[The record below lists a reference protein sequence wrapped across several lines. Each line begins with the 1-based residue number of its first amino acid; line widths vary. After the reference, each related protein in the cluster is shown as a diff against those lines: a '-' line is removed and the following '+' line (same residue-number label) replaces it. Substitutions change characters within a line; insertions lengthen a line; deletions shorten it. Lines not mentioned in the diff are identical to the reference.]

1 MLPEHR
7 PSAPPSG
14 DPVALREA
22 LDRAQ
27 AELRAANQALAV
39 QRELTERIVT
49 TARTGLSYLNRDL
62 VYEWVNPVQAEM
74 WGIPAEQ
81 VVGRRVQDVFG
92 LDEASDVVVWL
103 RSVVET
109 GRPWVNPDYPFTYM
123 VDGRPRTTYWD
134 FVYQPVH
141 ADGRVA
147 GVLVTAVETSA
158 QRQATEDL
166 RESEERYRGLFEAS
180 RDAIVIGTLDRGI
193 IDANPA
199 FTEVFGYTLDE
210 ALGRTSAFLYPS
222 EAEFEAVGEQVAPHG
237 ERQAMVIVETLMKR
251 RDGTI
256 FPVEVSSYRLWDSQG
271 RPSHLVGVLRDLT
284 AQKEAEARAAAYH
297 REIAA
302 QKAFAESLIQNV
314 PTGIAYLDRDLI
326 FRVAN
331 PVYANFLQI
340 PAEQFI
346 DRYLFDVLPA
356 DKAQVEPILLD
367 VIETGKPFYATE
379 YPFIYTTPQ
388 GEERTTY
395 WDFVYYPV
403 RRSEDEPVEG
413 VFALADEISDRIE
426 QQREQRQLR
435 EEQARLQQERLHALE
450 ASDRLKDEFLSILSH
465 ELRTPIN
472 AIMGFGSVLDDEI
485 AGPLNQAQHSYTA
498 KILSS
503 ADALLALIEDLLI
516 VSRVQA
522 GKFSVAPQ
530 PTGFGGLVDD
540 ALASQAPAADKKSIA
555 LVTQVPTGL
564 PLLQADPLRLTQV
577 INNLLSNAIKFTP
590 PGGRVTVRAAVTDG
604 RLRCEVTDTG
614 IGIAEADQPKLFQRF
629 SQLDMSSTRAA
640 SGAGLGLSIVK
651 AIVEAH
657 GGTIGVESQPGEGA
671 TFWFT
676 LPLA

>member
-1 MLPEHR
+1 M
-7 PSAPPSG
+7 
-14 DPVALREA
+14 
-22 LDRAQ
+22 
-27 AELRAANQALAV
+27 
-39 QRELTERIVT
+39 
-49 TARTGLSYLNRDL
+49 
-62 VYEWVNPVQAEM
+62 
-74 WGIPAEQ
+74 
-81 VVGRRVQDVFG
+81 VV
-92 LDEASDVVVWL
+92 
-103 RSVVET
+103 
-109 GRPWVNPDYPFTYM
+109 
-123 VDGRPRTTYWD
+123 
-134 FVYQPVH
+134 
-141 ADGRVA
+141 
-147 GVLVTAVETSA
+147 
-158 QRQATEDL
+158 
-166 RESEERYRGLFEAS
+166 
-180 RDAIVIGTLDRGI
+180 
-193 IDANPA
+193 
-199 FTEVFGYTLDE
+199 
-210 ALGRTSAFLYPS
+210 
-222 EAEFEAVGEQVAPHG
+222 
-237 ERQAMVIVETLMKR
+237 VETLMKR

-256 FPVEVSSYRLWDSQG
+256 FPVEVSSYRLRDQHG
-271 RPSHLVGVLRDLT
+271 QPSHLVGVLRDLT
-284 AQKEAEARAAAYH
+284 AQKAAEARAEAYH

-340 PAEQFI
+340 PPEQFI

-356 DKAQVEPILLD
+356 DKAQIEPILLE
-367 VIETGKPFYATE
+367 VIATGKPFYATE
-379 YPFIYTTPQ
+379 YPFVYTTPE
-388 GEERTTY
+388 GHERTTY

-485 AGPLNQAQHSYTA
+485 AGPLNPAQHTYTA

-522 GKFSVAPQ
+522 GKFSVALQ
-530 PTGFGGLVDD
+530 PTSFSGLVDD
-540 ALASQAPAADKKSIA
+540 ALASQSPAADKKAIT
-555 LVTQVPTGL
+555 LVNQVPAGL

-577 INNLLSNAIKFTP
+577 INNLLSNALKFTP
-590 PGGRVTVRAAVTDG
+590 PGGRVSVRADVTDG

-657 GGTIGVESQPGEGA
+657 GGTVGVTSEPGAGA
-671 TFWFT
+671 AFWFT

>member
-7 PSAPPSG
+7 PSATPSD
-14 DPVALREA
+14 DPIALREA
-22 LDRAQ
+22 LERAQ
-27 AELRAANQALAV
+27 AELQAANQALAA
-39 QRELTERIVT
+39 QRDLTERIVA
-49 TARTGLSYLNRDL
+49 TARTGLSYMNRDL
-62 VYEWVNPVQAEM
+62 VYEWVNPLQSEL

-92 LDEASDVVVWL
+92 LDEDSEVVLWL
-103 RSVVET
+103 RSVIET
-109 GRPWVNPDYPFTYM
+109 GRPWLNPDFPFTYM
-123 VDGRPRTTYWD
+123 LDGKPRTTYWD
-134 FVYQPVH
+134 FAYQPVH
-141 ADGRVA
+141 TDGRVA
-147 GVLVTAVETSA
+147 GVLVTADETSA
-158 QRQATEDL
+158 QREVTEHL

-180 RDAIVIGTLDRGI
+180 RDAIVIGTLERGI
-193 IDANPA
+193 IDVNPA
-199 FTEVFGYTLDE
+199 FTHMFGYTQKE
-210 ALGRTSAFLYPS
+210 ALGRSSAFLYPGD
-222 EAEFEAVGEQVAPHG
+222 AAFTAVGEQVAPSG
-237 ERQAMVIVETLMKR
+237 ERQAMVVIETPMRR

-256 FPVEVSSYRLWDSQG
+256 FPVEVSSYRLRDQHG
-271 RPSHLVGVLRDLT
+271 QPSHLVGVLRDLT
-284 AQKEAEARAAAYH
+284 AQKEAEARAEAYH

-314 PTGIAYLDRDLI
+314 PTGIAYLDRDLV

-331 PVYANFLQI
+331 PVYANFLRI
-340 PAEQFI
+340 PAEQFL

-356 DKAQVEPILLD
+356 DKAQVEPILLE
-367 VIETGKPFYATE
+367 VIETGRPYYATE
-379 YPFIYTTPQ
+379 FPFTYTTPE

-485 AGPLNQAQHSYTA
+485 AGPLNQAQHAYTA

-522 GKFSVAPQ
+522 GKFSVALQ
-530 PTGFGGLVDD
+530 PTTFAGLVDD
-540 ALASQAPAADKKSIA
+540 ALASQAPAADKKAIA
-555 LVTQVPTGL
+555 LVTEVPAGL

-590 PGGRVTVRAAVTDG
+590 PGGRVTVRAAVTAG
-604 RLRCEVTDTG
+604 SLRCEVTDTG

-657 GGTIGVESQPGEGA
+657 GGGVGVESRAGEGA
-671 TFWFT
+671 TFWFS